1 MMTWAETGRTSRPGI
16 GQLFL
21 EKLTVHGGQSLR
33 LHQRREYCA
42 HKCTTHTGNFMNEE
56 ATKLFCSREIDRIK
70 SLKHSDAKAVA
81 AANLEPPVD
90 ATDVDIE
97 FIVLRFLVNRK
108 EITNAAYEAAL
119 KKLEKEPS
127 LSIVEILKEAG
138 AITPESAQMLLECK
152 SVVEVDGVR
161 PSQVLYAAFEFKTKN
176 TPIRTSLNEKGWL
189 KRRK

>member
-1 MMTWAETGRTSRPGI
+1 
-16 GQLFL
+16 
-21 EKLTVHGGQSLR
+21 
-33 LHQRREYCA
+33 
-42 HKCTTHTGNFMNEE
+42 MNEE

-70 SLKHSDAKAVA
+70 SLKHADAKAVA
-81 AANLEPPVD
+81 SANPEPPVD

-108 EITNAAYEAAL
+108 EITHAAYEAAL
-119 KKLEKEPS
+119 KKLEKDPS

-138 AITPESAQMLLECK
+138 AITPESAQMLTECK